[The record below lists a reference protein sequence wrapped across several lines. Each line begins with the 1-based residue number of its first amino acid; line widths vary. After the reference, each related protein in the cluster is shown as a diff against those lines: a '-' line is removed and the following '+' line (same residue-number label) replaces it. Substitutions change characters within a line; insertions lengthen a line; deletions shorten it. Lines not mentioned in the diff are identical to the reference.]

1 MLADPIAENHAAL
14 TQAEKTAVQEQL
26 ERLLASSYFSHSK
39 RFPTFLRFVVQHA
52 LAGQGDLLKERTLG
66 IEIFGRSP
74 DYDTAADPIV
84 RVTAAEIR
92 KRIAQ
97 YYQEPG
103 RENEIRVSLLSGS
116 YVPHFQWPHARE
128 AHVEQAPAEVQ
139 ALPEDSSHEEAPF
152 KPSPLPRRSIT
163 AIIGLVVVVA
173 LAATVLVWRSAQR
186 SPYDF
191 FWGPVLGSSD
201 PVLFCIADQN
211 QYSVIALRD
220 ASDPTQQKILK
231 DNLSA
236 VVWDDVSPIVK
247 IAGLMQANGK
257 KYSLKGEGVT
267 NLTDLRNGPT
277 VFIGAFDNTWTLRL
291 TKPLRFH
298 FANDPEMTKF
308 WIADANNPKFPGW
321 VVDRELQEMTNNY
334 RDYGIVARF
343 VDPNT
348 GKPAIIAAGVGR
360 GGTIVAGEFLTDPA
374 NLEELTK
381 IAPKGANKKNIE
393 VVLSTQII
401 DGRPGTPKIEATY
414 FW

>member
-1 MLADPIAENHAAL
+1 
-14 TQAEKTAVQEQL
+14 
-26 ERLLASSYFSHSK
+26 
-39 RFPTFLRFVVQHA
+39 
-52 LAGQGDLLKERTLG
+52 
-66 IEIFGRSP
+66 
-74 DYDTAADPIV
+74 
-84 RVTAAEIR
+84 
-92 KRIAQ
+92 
-97 YYQEPG
+97 
-103 RENEIRVSLLSGS
+103 
-116 YVPHFQWPHARE
+116 
-128 AHVEQAPAEVQ
+128 
-139 ALPEDSSHEEAPF
+139 
-152 KPSPLPRRSIT
+152 
-163 AIIGLVVVVA
+163 
-173 LAATVLVWRSAQR
+173 
-186 SPYDF
+186 
-191 FWGPVLGSSD
+191 
-201 PVLFCIADQN
+201 VLFCIADQN

>member
-1 MLADPIAENHAAL
+1 MLADSLAEDHTVL
-14 TQAEKTAVQEQL
+14 TEAEKTAVHEQV

-52 LAGQGDLLKERTLG
+52 LAGQSDLLKERTLG

-103 RENEIRVSLLSGS
+103 REEEIRVSLPSGS
-116 YVPHFQWPHARE
+116 YVPHFQWPHA
-128 AHVEQAPAEVQ
+128 
-139 ALPEDSSHEEAPF
+139 SSAQVDLAGGETQ
-152 KPSPLPRRSIT
+152 PLPADPSNEEVAYTPSSSTRWSIA
-163 AIIGLVVVVA
+163 AIVVLAVVVA
-173 LAATVLVWRSAQR
+173 SAALFMAWRSTQR

-191 FWGPVLGSSD
+191 FWGPVLNSTD
-201 PVLFCIADQN
+201 PVLFSIADQN
-211 QYSVIALRD
+211 EYSEIALRD
-220 ASDPTQQKILK
+220 ASDPTRQSILK

-236 VVWDDVSPIVK
+236 VVMDDLTAVVK

-257 KYSLKGEGVT
+257 KYSLKGEGA
-267 NLTDLRNGPT
+267 TDLKDLQNGPT
-277 VFIGAFDNTWTLRL
+277 VFVGAFDNMWTLRL
-291 TKPLRFH
+291 TRPLRFH
-298 FANDPEMTKF
+298 FGNNPEMTKL
-308 WIADANNPKFPGW
+308 WISDANSSEPPVW
-321 VVDRELQEMTNNY
+321 VVDRTLQLKTNNY

-348 GKPAIIAAGVGR
+348 GKLSIIAAGVGR

-374 NLEELTK
+374 SLEQLTK

-393 VVLSTQII
+393 LVLSTEII
-401 DGRPGTPKIEATY
+401 DGQPGTPKIEATY